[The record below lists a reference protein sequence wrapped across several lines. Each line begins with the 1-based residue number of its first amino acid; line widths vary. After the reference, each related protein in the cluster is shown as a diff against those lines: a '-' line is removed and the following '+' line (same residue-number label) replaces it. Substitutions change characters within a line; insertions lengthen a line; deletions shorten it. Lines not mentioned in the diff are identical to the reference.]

1 MALQR
6 AWTLALLGATA
17 GYFGGVVD
25 SVVMRLVDDYW
36 IVVPGVPG
44 AHGFH
49 WLYVV
54 TPVALG
60 GLWLAAFAR
69 QLRGV
74 ALVPGNEPLVEQ
86 AMAHG
91 H

>member
-1 MALQR
+1 
-6 AWTLALLGATA
+6 
-17 GYFGGVVD
+17 
-25 SVVMRLVDDYW
+25 MRLVDDYW

-54 TPVALG
+54 TPLALG

-74 ALVPGNEPLVEQ
+74 ELVPRNEPLVEQ